1 MQGFESLTLRCV
13 KLNRFKASDC
23 GSEDHGLRYAD
34 KIIDFIV
41 KSRLAPLWW
50 CSQEEKALVCK
61 TNIVGSNPIII
72 SQSQKYLT
80 VHTTCAIMNI
90 EQKAQLP
97 IIYAAKHTPQNKI
110 ILKNLQRDSE
120 RIYFLSRVFLYK
132 KKRPANASLFKC
144 LQWSEIYNY
153 VTYNT
158 GTIVV
163 FMIIREDVLSQI
175 I

>member
-13 KLNRFKASDC
+13 SSLVGSDC

-97 IIYAAKHTPQNKI
+97 IIYAAKHTPQNKN

-120 RIYFLSRVFLYK
+120 RIYFLFRVFLYK
-132 KKRPANASLFKC
+132 KRDQLMPVSLSVYSD
-144 LQWSEIYNY
+144 LRYTIMSPTIQAPSLYSWLSEKTFYL
-153 VTYNT
+153 
-158 GTIVV
+158 
-163 FMIIREDVLSQI
+163 R
-175 I
+175 